1 MPLPG
6 SFVLAGNLAL
16 STSLGAQLG
25 DDSSSLGRGEGF
37 VEKYTVLLHQ
47 TCVLMMRDI
56 FKKTSV

>member
-6 SFVLAGNLAL
+6 SFVLAGNLAP

-25 DDSSSLGRGEGF
+25 NDSSSLGRGEGF
-37 VEKYTVLLHQ
+37 VEKYTVLLHR

-56 FKKTSV
+56 